1 MKHNKNTNMAI
12 IRILEVSK
20 FGNSHYTLVPQ
31 KVMTKLE
38 KEKGDALKI
47 TFEEVEDE

>member
-1 MKHNKNTNMAI
+1 MVIT
-12 IRILEVSK
+12 RILEVSK

-31 KVMTKLE
+31 KVMAKLK

-47 TFEEVEDE
+47 TIEDPDE